1 MNEIAD
7 VDVYFKRLYSK
18 TNNPPPIS
26 VDEFLDIMTR
36 CKDSQNQREKV
47 TRNEFRRFQL
57 IVFFKDVFHNG
68 IRNLF
73 EEYKFYAQ
81 YPERELHLTAQLFG
95 GLFERG
101 LFQQQALPA
110 AFRAITEGLRKPTGS
125 NLWNFAVTALD
136 RCKAR

>member
-1 MNEIAD
+1 M
-7 VDVYFKRLYSK
+7 
-18 TNNPPPIS
+18 
-26 VDEFLDIMTR
+26 
-36 CKDSQNQREKV
+36 C
-47 TRNEFRRFQL
+47 
-57 IVFFKDVFHNG
+57 FFSSSKDVFHNG

-101 LFQQQALPA
+101 LFQQQALFA
-110 AFRAITEGLRKPTGS
+110 AFRAIVEGLRKPSGT

-136 RCKAR
+136 RCKARFVFDFLRLFPSEAILTNV

>member
-1 MNEIAD
+1 LNFA
-7 VDVYFKRLYSK
+7 
-18 TNNPPPIS
+18 
-26 VDEFLDIMTR
+26 
-36 CKDSQNQREKV
+36 Q
-47 TRNEFRRFQL
+47 
-57 IVFFKDVFHNG
+57 DVFHNG

-101 LFQQQALPA
+101 LFQQQALVA
-110 AFRAITEGLRKPTGS
+110 AFRAIAEGLKKPSGT

-136 RCKAR
+136 RCKTRFVSMNIFKFENIDIGKTLRSLFS